1 MGHAMRT
8 ANREILHVDDDPQ
21 FTRLVGARLK
31 SFGIRTCVLNDPR
44 ECLDRIVYDGHRV
57 VLLDIDMP
65 QLNGLQLLEEI
76 KVHDGGIQVIML
88 TGLVTMSSALRSFRL
103 GAEACLFKPIEDF
116 APLVDAIGRTFGKI
130 DSWWATLEQ
139 LSGHRHADGDDASAS
154 RIALAGGTRP

>member
-1 MGHAMRT
+1 MRT
-8 ANREILHVDDDPQ
+8 ANREILHIDDDPQ

-31 SFGIRTCVLNDPR
+31 SLDIRTCILNDPR

-65 QLNGLQLLEEI
+65 YINGLQLLEEI
-76 KVHDGGIQVIML
+76 KNHDGGIQVIML

-116 APLVDAIGRTFGKI
+116 APLVAAVGRTFRKI
-130 DSWWATLEQ
+130 DSWWETLEQ
-139 LSGHRHADGDDASAS
+139 LSGHRHAEGDGSLTS
-154 RIALAGGTRP
+154 RPAVAGSMCP